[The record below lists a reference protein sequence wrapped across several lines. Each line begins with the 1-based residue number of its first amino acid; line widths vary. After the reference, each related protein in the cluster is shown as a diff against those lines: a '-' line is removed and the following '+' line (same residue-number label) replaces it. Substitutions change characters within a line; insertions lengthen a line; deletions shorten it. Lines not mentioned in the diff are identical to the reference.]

1 MRKEAC
7 EDRIREKYT
16 AITNLLIEKGW
27 TITSMESC
35 TAGQIIS
42 LLTDTEGSSAAVK
55 GAFVTYCNEAKV
67 QQGVPEKV
75 ILQHGVYS
83 EETARA
89 MAGACRRA
97 YHANIGIGVT
107 GSFGNTD
114 PANEDSVPGHV
125 YFAIETEEQVG
136 SWSCVIPPQPSRK
149 AYKFFIAEKVADQLL
164 AGLHM
169 E

>member
-1 MRKEAC
+1 MMKEAC
-7 EDRIREKYT
+7 EDRTREKYT
-16 AITNLLIEKGW
+16 AITRLLIEKGL

-42 LLTDTEGSSAAVK
+42 LLTDTEGSSAVVK

-67 QQGVPEKV
+67 QQGVPEEV
-75 ILQHGVYS
+75 IRQYGVYS

-97 YHANIGIGVT
+97 YHADIGIGVT

-114 PANEDSVPGHV
+114 PANADSVPGHV
-125 YFAIETEEQVG
+125 DYAIETEDGVS
-136 SWSCVIPPQPSRK
+136 SWSCEIPPQPSRK
-149 AYKFFIAEKVADQLL
+149 DYKFFIAEKVADQILAWLL
-164 AGLHM
+164 
-169 E
+169 